1 MKVSRRIATTLFAG
15 AALMAGSFMALP
27 SQQALAAEQVDD
39 KLYMVIAGRQ
49 PVSHLDPALKYDLA
63 VRMMQQQLYDAL
75 VKYEG
80 NPSEIKPWLAESWTT
95 SEDGLTW
102 TFTLAKN
109 AKFHDGS
116 PVNADAVI
124 YSFKRTMAI
133 NEGPAWMLEGFV
145 EADNIKALDEHT
157 VEFKL
162 NKPYAAFLS
171 FLPWWYVLN
180 PDVVEANTKDG
191 DMGKGY
197 LLENAAGS
205 GPYTLERFEQG
216 TAYVLKRN
224 DDYWKGF
231 PYDNDRMGGVIY
243 RLMRESAAQRAALLK
258 GEADIVTGLSV
269 EERQAVEK
277 REEIQTTSLPAL
289 TSFGLKMNTTKGITA
304 DVNIRKA
311 LAYAYDYDSF
321 LQIMNGEAKLQTSPF
336 TDAVKGMVPVGSMPT
351 RDIEKAKEYLAKT
364 DHPDGGFEIDYV
376 YVEGFELE
384 RQMGLSMIDAFKD
397 INVTVNMIPQTWP
410 NMVALGSKPDTSPD
424 LLAIFTTPVS
434 TDPDAIAIQYHPS
447 SHGKYYAS
455 HFLDDPDLNKMIEDA
470 RAETDWEKR
479 VPIYAEIQQKIV
491 DLQPEIFGM
500 MRNRGMAHR
509 TWVKGYEDSPIRMGG
524 EIDFYPVHLDP
535 NS

>member
-1 MKVSRRIATTLFAG
+1 MIISRRIATRFIVGTAML
-15 AALMAGSFMALP
+15 AGSLTMLAPNLA
-27 SQQALAAEQVDD
+27 SAAERVGD

-49 PVSHLDPALKYDLA
+49 QVDHLDPALKYDLA

-80 NPSEIKPWLAESWTT
+80 NPSEIRPWLAESWST
-95 SEDGLTW
+95 SDDGLTW
-102 TFTLAKN
+102 TFQLAKD

-116 PVNADAVI
+116 PVDADAIV
-124 YSFKRTMAI
+124 YSFQRTMEI

-145 EADNIKALDEHT
+145 EPENIKSVDEHT

-171 FLPWWYVLN
+171 FLPWWYIVN
-180 PDVVEANTKDG
+180 PEVVEANAKDG

-197 LLENAAGS
+197 LQENAAGS
-205 GPYTLERFEQG
+205 GPYMLERFEQG

-231 PYDNDRMGGVIY
+231 PYDDDRMGGVIY
-243 RLMRESAAQRAALLK
+243 RLIRETAAQRAALLK
-258 GEADIVTGLSV
+258 GEADIVTGLTV
-269 EERQAVEK
+269 EERQAVDK
-277 REEIQTTSLPAL
+277 RDEIDTTSLASL
-289 TSFGLKMNTTKGITA
+289 TTFGLKMNTTKGVTA
-304 DVNIRKA
+304 DINIRKA

-321 LQIMNGEAKLQTSPF
+321 IQIMNGEAKLQESPF
-336 TDAVKGMVPVGSMPT
+336 TDAVKGMVPVADIPR
-351 RDIEKAKEYLAKT
+351 RDIEKAKEYLAKS
-364 DHPDGGFEIDYV
+364 DYPDGGFEVEYV

-397 INVTVNMIPQTWP
+397 IDVTVKMVPQTWP
-410 NMVALGSKPDTSPD
+410 NMVAMGSKPETSPD

-447 SHGKYYAS
+447 SAGKYYGS
-455 HFLDDPDLNKMIEDA
+455 HFLNDPELNALIEQG

-479 VPIYAEIQQKIV
+479 EPIYAAIQQKIV

-509 TWVKGYEDSPIRMGG
+509 DWVKGYEDSPIRMGG
-524 EIDFYPVHLDP
+524 EIDFYSVYLDP
-535 NS
+535 DS